1 MTAAYT
7 DGGNGVVP
15 LTTSKQLVLKQPTIQ
30 AEDADVVN
38 RINRNDKMLGSIHN
52 KSYFVLKAIDLKD
65 IKNIV
70 YYYFSAKI
78 DATLEVHI
86 DLPKGPVI
94 STLNYQQ
101 TGDWKKFKQAST
113 TISDPGGIHD
123 LYFVFKKDTE
133 PNHDMFSLDW
143 LRFEK

>member
-1 MTAAYT
+1 MINGFAF
-7 DGGNGVVP
+7 GGNAPIAFYRNADGIISDFCIGVNP
-15 LTTSKQLVLKQPTIQ
+15 GISGLVIIMQGR
-30 AEDADVVN
+30 VV
-38 RINRNDKMLGSIHN
+38 GSYIYY
-52 KSYFVLKAIDLKD
+52 SIALFLKAAQLDGIVFVEVD
-65 IKNIV
+65 II
-70 YYYFSAKI
+70 AI